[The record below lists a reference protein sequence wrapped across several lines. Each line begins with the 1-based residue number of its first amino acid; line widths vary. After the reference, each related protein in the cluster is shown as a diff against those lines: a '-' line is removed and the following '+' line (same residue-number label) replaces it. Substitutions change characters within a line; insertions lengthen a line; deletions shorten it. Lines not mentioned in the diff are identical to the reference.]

1 MEARRQK
8 FVYLGNHPAK
18 AGQGTALSSFLPPS
32 TPDPD
37 PFLGLPGTHS
47 ALGVKSLP
55 HIQVLPDLLSHPG
68 LSFCYLNW
76 YDLLPY
82 PRVQLWSLFLFLAVL
97 GLCCFV
103 WAFSSCS
110 EQGLLF
116 IVVCRLLI
124 VVAFSCGAQGFRS
137 TGFSSCGAQP

>member
-1 MEARRQK
+1 MVSFLVMEARRQK
-8 FVYLGNHPAK
+8 FVDLGNHPAK

-32 TPDPD
+32 TSDPD

-82 PRVQLWSLFLFLAVL
+82 PRVQLWSLFLYLAVL
-97 GLCCFV
+97 GVCCCSG
-103 WAFSSCS
+103 FSLAAVS
-110 EQGLLF
+110 GLLTATASL
-116 IVVCRLLI
+116 VVGSRAFRL
-124 VVAFSCGAQGFRS
+124 Q
-137 TGFSSCGAQP
+137 